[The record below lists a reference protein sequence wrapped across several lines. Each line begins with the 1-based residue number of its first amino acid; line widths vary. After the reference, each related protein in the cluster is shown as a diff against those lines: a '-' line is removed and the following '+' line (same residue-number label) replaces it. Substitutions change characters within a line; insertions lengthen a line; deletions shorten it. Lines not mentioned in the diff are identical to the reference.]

1 LREGISTRKEAKVE
15 ILEVEGETE
24 ANEFNVIEDD
34 LIKGPEVEP
43 LLQGWINVE
52 TIQEE
57 EKESID
63 DKTTAQEEKNEVDF
77 EII

>member
-1 LREGISTRKEAKVE
+1 ME
-15 ILEVEGETE
+15 ILEVEGVTE

-63 DKTTAQEEKNEVDF
+63 DKTTA
-77 EII
+77 